1 VTDGA
6 DVAILHRPDISISI
20 KESVVRLTRRGAF
33 HVLAVAA
40 LLAVGACVSLDNTS
54 VSQNCSAVTP
64 LTVGVTFHDAITSS
78 SCRLSDQTY
87 ANAYRFSVDSQ
98 AKLKVTLVSPGGP
111 VITWLTDSSGAT
123 VANSYITQSPDT
135 TASASL
141 ILKAG
146 TYQLV
151 ANSYSTAPTGA
162 VSLTVARDTSKVA
175 GATTVIW
182 VSQSVA
188 TAQAVTSG
196 DHTDGPPG
204 TKYYYHLYL
213 RWVRA
218 GAQLQASVH
227 STAFTPDVL
236 VASLQGGTVA
246 LSALDSTKTTATVS
260 YTTGSEDVLLLWVG
274 ATDSLQTGA
283 YTLTIN

>member
-1 VTDGA
+1 
-6 DVAILHRPDISISI
+6 
-20 KESVVRLTRRGAF
+20 VRHTLRGAL
-33 HVLAVAA
+33 HVLAAAA
-40 LLAVGACVSLDNTS
+40 LIPAGACVSLDNTS
-54 VSQNCSAVTP
+54 VSPNCSVVTP

-78 SCRLSDQTY
+78 SCRLTDQTY

-111 VITWLTDSSGAT
+111 VITWLTDSAGAT
-123 VANSYITQSPDT
+123 VANSYITQAPDT
-135 TASASL
+135 TATVSL

-151 ANSYSTAPTGA
+151 ANSYSTAPTGS
-162 VSLTVARDTSKVA
+162 VSLTVAPDPSTVA
-175 GATTVIW
+175 GSTTVVW

-188 TAQAVTSG
+188 TSQSVTSG
-196 DHTDGPPG
+196 DHADGPLG
-204 TKYYYHLYL
+204 SKYYYHLYL

-218 GAQLQASVH
+218 GGSLQASVH
-227 STAFTPDVL
+227 STAFTPGVI

-246 LSALDSTKTTATVS
+246 ISATDSTHTNATVS
-260 YTTGSEDVLLLWVG
+260 YAAPSEDVLLLWVG

-283 YTLTIN
+283 YTLTVN

>member
-1 VTDGA
+1 MRHT
-6 DVAILHRPDISISI
+6 L
-20 KESVVRLTRRGAF
+20 RGAL
-33 HVLAVAA
+33 HVLAAAA
-40 LLAVGACVSLDNTS
+40 LIPAGACVSLDNTS
-54 VSQNCSAVTP
+54 VSPNCSVVTP

-78 SCRLSDQTY
+78 SCRLTDQTY

-111 VITWLTDSSGAT
+111 VITWLTDSAGAT
-123 VANSYITQSPDT
+123 VANSYITQAPDT
-135 TASASL
+135 TATVSL

-151 ANSYSTAPTGA
+151 ANSYSTAPTGS
-162 VSLTVARDTSKVA
+162 VSLTVAPDPSTVA
-175 GATTVIW
+175 GSTTVVW

-188 TAQAVTSG
+188 TSQSVTSG
-196 DHTDGPPG
+196 DHADGPLG
-204 TKYYYHLYL
+204 SKYYYHLYL

-218 GAQLQASVH
+218 GGSLQASVH
-227 STAFTPDVL
+227 STAFTPGVI

-246 LSALDSTKTTATVS
+246 ISATDSTHTNATVS
-260 YTTGSEDVLLLWVG
+260 YATPSEDVLLLWVG

-283 YTLTIN
+283 YTLTVN